1 MSAERR
7 PAGPRGP
14 ATKGGPTSPTG
25 RSGGRG
31 GDRSAALRIG
41 AVFVGLLVVGVFAF
55 RTILA
60 ELSGASPAPSVP
72 ATATAPVATVAPGM
86 QVTFVVEKGDTTT
99 TISERLAQLGLVQ
112 SARAFRFLVIWR
124 GAEDRLRAG
133 SFVLRQG
140 MTMDQV
146 IEAFLAPQVRE
157 VSITF
162 IEGRR
167 IEEHAETL
175 GKSGANIDSG
185 QFLALARDG
194 KFAYDFLQ
202 GLPKGATAEGYLFPD
217 TYRVIPGETTPD
229 QLVQLM
235 LKRFGQVGTS
245 KFLEDARKATRL
257 PELTMHQLVTI
268 ASVVEREA
276 VLPDERAKIAAVYLN
291 RYRDGEGLFADPTV
305 QYAAGKAGAWWP
317 VLREAPRAVAPDS
330 PYNTYVVRGLPPG
343 PICSPGEASLR
354 AAASPD
360 STPAKYFVRNDVKND
375 GSHVFATTLAEHEAN
390 RVKYQR

>member
-1 MSAERR
+1 
-7 PAGPRGP
+7 
-14 ATKGGPTSPTG
+14 
-25 RSGGRG
+25 
-31 GDRSAALRIG
+31 
-41 AVFVGLLVVGVFAF
+41 VFAF

-60 ELSGASPAPSVP
+60 EMSGAVPTPTVAPNAPV
-72 ATATAPVATVAPGM
+72 PVATVAPGT
-86 QVTFVVEKGDTTT
+86 QITFVIKNGDTTT

-112 SARAFRFLVIWR
+112 SARAFRYLVIWR
-124 GAEDRLRAG
+124 GADDRLRAG
-133 SFVLRQG
+133 SFVVRQG
-140 MTMDQV
+140 MTMDQL
-146 IEAFLAPQVRE
+146 IEAFLAPQIRE

-167 IEEHAETL
+167 IEEHSESL
-175 GKSGANIDSG
+175 GKSEANIDPT

-202 GLPKGATAEGYLFPD
+202 GRPAGASLEGYLFPD
-217 TYRVIPGETTPD
+217 TYRVIPGETSPD

-235 LKRFGQVGTS
+235 LRRFGLVGTP

-257 PELTMHQLVTI
+257 PDLTIHQLVTI

-276 VLPDERAKIAAVYLN
+276 VLPDERAKIAAAYLN

-317 VLREAPRAVAPDS
+317 VLRDAPRLIAPGS

-354 AAASPD
+354 AVAAPD
-360 STPAKYFVRNDVKND
+360 ATPAKYFVRNDVKND

-390 RVKYQR
+390 RLKYQR

>member
-1 MSAERR
+1 MADQRQPAGSRGDR
-7 PAGPRGP
+7 PAASAVRR
-14 ATKGGPTSPTG
+14 TDG
-25 RSGGRG
+25 RRR
-31 GDRSAALRIG
+31 DRSAALRIG
-41 AVFVGLLVVGVFAF
+41 AVLLGLLVVGVFAF

-60 ELSGASPAPSVP
+60 EFSAGTGAPPVAVV
-72 ATATAPVATVAPGM
+72 ATAPVATVLPGA
-86 QVTFVVEKGDTTT
+86 QVTFVVEKGDTAT
-99 TISERLAQLGLVQ
+99 TISERLAHMGLVQ
-112 SARAFRFLVIWR
+112 SARSFRFLVIWR

-140 MTMDQV
+140 MTMDQL
-146 IEAFLAPQVRE
+146 IEALLAPQVRE
-157 VSITF
+157 ASVTF

-175 GKSGANIDSG
+175 GKSGANVDPA
-185 QFLALARDG
+185 QFLSLAREG
-194 KFAYDFLQ
+194 SFGYDFLQ
-202 GLPKGATAEGYLFPD
+202 ARPVGTTLEGYLFPD
-217 TYRVIPGETTPD
+217 TYRVIPGETTPE

-235 LKRFGQVGTS
+235 LRRFGQVGTP
-245 KFLEDARKATRL
+245 KFLEDARKSTRL
-257 PELTMHQLVTI
+257 PGLTLHQVVTI

-276 VLPDERAKIAAVYLN
+276 VLADERAKIAAVYLN

-305 QYAAGKAGAWWP
+305 QYAVGKAGAWWP
-317 VLREAPRAVAPDS
+317 VLRDAPRAIAPDS
-330 PYNTYVVRGLPPG
+330 PYNTYVARGLPPG

-354 AAASPD
+354 AVAAPD